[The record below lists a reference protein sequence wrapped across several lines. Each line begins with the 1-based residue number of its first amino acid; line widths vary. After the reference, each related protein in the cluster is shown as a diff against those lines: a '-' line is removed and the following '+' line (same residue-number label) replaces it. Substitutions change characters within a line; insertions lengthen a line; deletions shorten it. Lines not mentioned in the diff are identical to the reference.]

1 MALGTFIKQTRCFLK
16 MTQQEIAQ
24 KAGISFQQLSQYE
37 REVRTPKNDTLEK
50 IVGAMGFTL
59 QEFMWMYYSGTS
71 NIDSEENELAKQ
83 ELGALPE
90 PLSEE
95 LSALRKLMNASG
107 YNLTCVNGEYYL
119 TGKHGGYALSDAQ
132 VNMLLDG
139 TLKNIGAMC
148 EMMESTLSQQGHSF
162 TEATKSSSEGKDAPE
177 E

>member
-1 MALGTFIKQTRCFLK
+1 MALGNFIKQTRCLLK
-16 MTQQEIAQ
+16 MTQKEIAQ

-37 REVRTPKNDTLEK
+37 REVRTPKNDTLGK

-71 NIDSEENELAKQ
+71 NLDSEEDKLAKQ
-83 ELGALPE
+83 ALGVFPE

-95 LSALRKLMNASG
+95 LSALRKLMNARG

-132 VNMLLDG
+132 VKMLLDG
-139 TLKNIGAMC
+139 TLKNIEAVC
-148 EMMESTLSQQGHSF
+148 EMMESAFNHQNYPCMDPTP
-162 TEATKSSSEGKDAPE
+162 EGKDTPE